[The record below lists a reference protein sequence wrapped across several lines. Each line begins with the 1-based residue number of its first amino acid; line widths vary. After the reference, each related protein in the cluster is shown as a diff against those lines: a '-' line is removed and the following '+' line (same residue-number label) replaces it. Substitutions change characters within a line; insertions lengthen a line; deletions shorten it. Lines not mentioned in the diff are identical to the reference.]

1 MPMTRGARITPVDA
15 IDGLITAAERRQ
27 ARTVEDLPSDPGH
40 EPGIARRIGDRAF
53 AEQAPA
59 GPLRACASRSNRA
72 RWTFGQHEGSGIT
85 QVLDEANPPAGGS
98 GG

>member
-1 MPMTRGARITPVDA
+1 MTRGARITPVDA
-15 IDGLITAAERRQ
+15 IDGLITHAERQ
-27 ARTVEDLPSDPGH
+27 ARTVEDLRSDPGH

-72 RWTFGQHEGSGIT
+72 RWTFGQHEASGIT